1 MEQSNVTYGVHHNDK
16 YLTKAQRM
24 QVRFTA
30 ASDTVKL
37 TLSAAAGKSDTS
49 VVDFDDVRVAKLML
63 LLTRIRISILIG
75 RIFENVDQGFGVF
88 VSTESDQS
96 HLSQKNPVNPEYT
109 TDVIDGNYSLKI
121 RAKDYMRTIPS
132 TVRFKPNTEYKV
144 GIEYK
149 APSANA
155 FTFCS
160 KI

>member
-63 LLTRIRISILIG
+63 LLTRI
-75 RIFENVDQGFGVF
+75 E
-88 VSTESDQS
+88 
-96 HLSQKNPVNPEYT
+96 
-109 TDVIDGNYSLKI
+109 
-121 RAKDYMRTIPS
+121 
-132 TVRFKPNTEYKV
+132 
-144 GIEYK
+144 
-149 APSANA
+149 
-155 FTFCS
+155 
-160 KI
+160 